1 MGMVRGKDDH
11 IDSQRIAEYAYMRK
25 ENLKHT
31 KLPSEELIKVQNLL
45 AMRERMVRQKA
56 GYQASLG
63 EYKRVL
69 VQQQQKDLFLLLNNM
84 ISALKKQ
91 ILKADKILIEII
103 QSNKKLMN
111 TYTLLTSIKG
121 IGVILAANIMV
132 TTICFTKFNDSRKY
146 ACYCGTAPFKY
157 SSGTSLKGRTKV
169 SQMANKKM
177 KALFNLAALSAIRH
191 DPELK
196 LYFDKRKANGANGMS
211 TINIIRNK
219 IIHSSSK
226 LLNIYTLLTSIKG
239 IGVILAANIM
249 VTTICFTKFNDSR
262 KYACYCGT
270 APFKYS
276 SGTSINGRTKVSQ
289 MANKK
294 MKALFNLA
302 ALSAIQHDPELKLY
316 FDNRMAN
323 GANGMSTINIIRN
336 KIIHR
341 VFAVVKRGTPY
352 VVMAKYA
359 A

>member
-1 MGMVRGKDDH
+1 MKKKDVIGIDVSKLTIDAYVKIARVHAKFSNDNKGFRQLVKWIKKHTDCQIEELLICFETTGLYSLQLASFLSQINIDFVMENPIQIKRSMGLVRGKDDH
-11 IDSQRIAEYAYMRK
+11 VDSQRIAEYAYMRK
-25 ENLKHT
+25 ENLKLT
-31 KLPSEELIKVQNLL
+31 ELPSEELIKMQNLL
-45 AMRERMVRQKA
+45 AMRERMIRQKA

-69 VQQQQKDLFLLLNNM
+69 VQQQQKDLFSLLNNM

-91 ILKADKILIEII
+91 ILKADKTLIEII

-111 TYTLLTSIKG
+111 IYTLLTSIKG

-157 SSGTSLKGRTKV
+157 SSGTSIKGRTKV

-219 IIHSSSK
+219 IIH
-226 LLNIYTLLTSIKG
+226 
-239 IGVILAANIM
+239 
-249 VTTICFTKFNDSR
+249 
-262 KYACYCGT
+262 
-270 APFKYS
+270 
-276 SGTSINGRTKVSQ
+276 
-289 MANKK
+289 
-294 MKALFNLA
+294 
-302 ALSAIQHDPELKLY
+302 
-316 FDNRMAN
+316 
-323 GANGMSTINIIRN
+323 
-336 KIIHR
+336 R
-341 VFAVVKRGTPY
+341 VFAVIKRGTPY
-352 VVMAKYA
+352 IVMAKYA

>member
-1 MGMVRGKDDH
+1 MKKKDVIGIDVSKLTIDAYLKLAQAHAVFGNDTKGFRQLVKWIMKHTDCKTEELLICFETTGLYSLQLASFLSQSNIDFVMENPIQIKRSMGLVRGKDDH
-11 IDSQRIAEYAYMRK
+11 VDSKRIAEYAYMRK
-25 ENLKHT
+25 EKLKLT
-31 KLPSEELIKVQNLL
+31 QLPSEELIKMQNLL
-45 AMRERMVRQKA
+45 AIRERMIRQKA

-69 VQQQQKDLFLLLNNM
+69 VQQQQKDFFLLLNNM
-84 ISALKKQ
+84 INALKKQ
-91 ILKADKILIEII
+91 IRKAEETLIE
-103 QSNKKLMN
+103 
-111 TYTLLTSIKG
+111 
-121 IGVILAANIMV
+121 
-132 TTICFTKFNDSRKY
+132 
-146 ACYCGTAPFKY
+146 
-157 SSGTSLKGRTKV
+157 
-169 SQMANKKM
+169 
-177 KALFNLAALSAIRH
+177 
-191 DPELK
+191 
-196 LYFDKRKANGANGMS
+196 
-211 TINIIRNK
+211 

>member
-1 MGMVRGKDDH
+1 MKKKDVIGIDVSKLTIDAYVKIAQVHAEFSNDNKGFRQLVKWIKKHTDCQIEELLICFETTGMYSLQLASFLSQINIDFVMENPIQIKRSMGMVRGKDDYV
-11 IDSQRIAEYAYMRK
+11 DSQRIAEYAYMRK

-31 KLPSEELIKVQNLL
+31 KLPSEELIKLQNLL

-91 ILKADKILIEII
+91 ILKADKTLIEII

-121 IGVILAANIMV
+121 IGVILAANILV

-157 SSGTSLKGRTKV
+157 SSGTSIKGRTKV

-219 IIHSSSK
+219 IIH
-226 LLNIYTLLTSIKG
+226 
-239 IGVILAANIM
+239 
-249 VTTICFTKFNDSR
+249 
-262 KYACYCGT
+262 
-270 APFKYS
+270 
-276 SGTSINGRTKVSQ
+276 
-289 MANKK
+289 
-294 MKALFNLA
+294 
-302 ALSAIQHDPELKLY
+302 
-316 FDNRMAN
+316 
-323 GANGMSTINIIRN
+323 
-336 KIIHR
+336 R
-341 VFAVVKRGTPY
+341 VFAVIKRGTPY

>member
-1 MGMVRGKDDH
+1 MKKKDVIGIDVSKLTIDTYVKLAQVHAKFSNDIKGFRQLVKWIKKHTDCQIEELLICFETTGMYSLQLASFLSQINIDFVMENPIQIKRSMGLVRGKDDCV
-11 IDSQRIAEYAYMRK
+11 DSQRIAEYAYMRK

-31 KLPSEELIKVQNLL
+31 KLPSEELIKLQNLL
-45 AMRERMVRQKA
+45 AIRERMVRQKA

-91 ILKADKILIEII
+91 ILKADKTLIEII
-103 QSNKKLMN
+103 QSNEELMK

-121 IGVILAANIMV
+121 IGIILAANILV

-157 SSGTSLKGRTKV
+157 SSGTSIKGRTKV

-219 IIHSSSK
+219 IIH
-226 LLNIYTLLTSIKG
+226 
-239 IGVILAANIM
+239 
-249 VTTICFTKFNDSR
+249 
-262 KYACYCGT
+262 
-270 APFKYS
+270 
-276 SGTSINGRTKVSQ
+276 
-289 MANKK
+289 
-294 MKALFNLA
+294 
-302 ALSAIQHDPELKLY
+302 
-316 FDNRMAN
+316 
-323 GANGMSTINIIRN
+323 
-336 KIIHR
+336 R
-341 VFAVVKRGTPY
+341 VFAVIKRGTPY

>member
-1 MGMVRGKDDH
+1 MKKKDVIGIDVSKLTIDAYLKLAQAHAVFSNDTKGFRQLVKWIMKHTDCKTEELLICFETTGLYSLQLASFLSQSNIDFVMENPIQIKRSMGLVRGKDDH
-11 IDSQRIAEYAYMRK
+11 VDSKRIAEYAYMRK
-25 ENLKHT
+25 EKLKLT
-31 KLPSEELIKVQNLL
+31 QLPSEELVKMQNLL
-45 AMRERMVRQKA
+45 AIRERMIRQKA

-69 VQQQQKDLFLLLNNM
+69 VQMQQKDFFLLLNNM
-84 ISALKKQ
+84 INALKKQ
-91 ILKADKILIEII
+91 IRKAEETLIE
-103 QSNKKLMN
+103 
-111 TYTLLTSIKG
+111 
-121 IGVILAANIMV
+121 
-132 TTICFTKFNDSRKY
+132 
-146 ACYCGTAPFKY
+146 
-157 SSGTSLKGRTKV
+157 
-169 SQMANKKM
+169 
-177 KALFNLAALSAIRH
+177 
-191 DPELK
+191 
-196 LYFDKRKANGANGMS
+196 
-211 TINIIRNK
+211 

>member
-1 MGMVRGKDDH
+1 MKKKDVIGIDVSKLTIDAYLKLAQAHAVFGNDTKGFRQLVKWIRKHIDCKTEELLICFETTGLYSLQLASFLSQSNIDFVMENPIQIKRSMGLVRGKDDLV
-11 IDSQRIAEYAYMRK
+11 DSKRIAEYAYMRK
-25 ENLKHT
+25 EKLKLT
-31 KLPSEELIKVQNLL
+31 QLPSEELIKMQNLL
-45 AMRERMVRQKA
+45 AIRERMIRQKA

-69 VQQQQKDLFLLLNNM
+69 VQQQQKDFFLLLNNM
-84 ISALKKQ
+84 INALKKQ
-91 ILKADKILIEII
+91 IRKAEETLIE
-103 QSNKKLMN
+103 
-111 TYTLLTSIKG
+111 
-121 IGVILAANIMV
+121 
-132 TTICFTKFNDSRKY
+132 
-146 ACYCGTAPFKY
+146 
-157 SSGTSLKGRTKV
+157 
-169 SQMANKKM
+169 
-177 KALFNLAALSAIRH
+177 
-191 DPELK
+191 
-196 LYFDKRKANGANGMS
+196 
-211 TINIIRNK
+211 

>member
-1 MGMVRGKDDH
+1 MKKKDVIGIDVSKLTIDAYLKLAQAHAVFSNDTKGFRQLVKWIMKHTDCKTEELLICFETTGLYSLQLASFLSQSNIDFVMENPIQIKRSMGLVRGKDDH
-11 IDSQRIAEYAYMRK
+11 VDSKRIAEYAYMRK
-25 ENLKHT
+25 EKLKLT
-31 KLPSEELIKVQNLL
+31 QLPSKELIKMQNLL
-45 AMRERMVRQKA
+45 AIRERMIRQKA

-69 VQQQQKDLFLLLNNM
+69 VQQQQKDFFVLLNNM
-84 ISALKKQ
+84 INALKKQ
-91 ILKADKILIEII
+91 IRKADETLIE
-103 QSNKKLMN
+103 
-111 TYTLLTSIKG
+111 
-121 IGVILAANIMV
+121 
-132 TTICFTKFNDSRKY
+132 
-146 ACYCGTAPFKY
+146 
-157 SSGTSLKGRTKV
+157 
-169 SQMANKKM
+169 
-177 KALFNLAALSAIRH
+177 
-191 DPELK
+191 
-196 LYFDKRKANGANGMS
+196 
-211 TINIIRNK
+211 

>member
-1 MGMVRGKDDH
+1 MKKKDVIGIDVSKLTIDAYVKIAQVHAEFSNDNKGFRQLVKWIKKHTDCQIEELLICFETTGLYSLQLASFLSQINIDFVMENPIQIKRSMGLVRGKDDH
-11 IDSQRIAEYAYMRK
+11 VDSQRIAEYAYMRK

-31 KLPSEELIKVQNLL
+31 KLPSEELIKIQNLL

-157 SSGTSLKGRTKV
+157 SSGTSIKGRTKV

-196 LYFDKRKANGANGMS
+196 LYFDKRKANGTNGMS
-211 TINIIRNK
+211 TIN
-219 IIHSSSK
+219 
-226 LLNIYTLLTSIKG
+226 T
-239 IGVILAANIM
+239 
-249 VTTICFTKFNDSR
+249 
-262 KYACYCGT
+262 
-270 APFKYS
+270 
-276 SGTSINGRTKVSQ
+276 
-289 MANKK
+289 
-294 MKALFNLA
+294 
-302 ALSAIQHDPELKLY
+302 
-316 FDNRMAN
+316 
-323 GANGMSTINIIRN
+323 IRN

-341 VFAVVKRGTPY
+341 VFAVIKRGTPY

>member
-1 MGMVRGKDDH
+1 MKKKDVIGIDVSKLTIDAYLKLAQAHAVFSNDTKGFRQLVKWIMKHTDCKTEELLICFETTGLYSLQLASFLSQSNIDFVMENPIQIKRSMGLVRGKDDH
-11 IDSQRIAEYAYMRK
+11 VDSKRIAEYAYMRK
-25 ENLKHT
+25 EKLKLT
-31 KLPSEELIKVQNLL
+31 QLPSEELIKMQTLL
-45 AMRERMVRQKA
+45 AIRERMIRQKA

-69 VQQQQKDLFLLLNNM
+69 VQQQQKDFFLLLINM
-84 ISALKKQ
+84 INALKKQ
-91 ILKADKILIEII
+91 IRKAEETLIE
-103 QSNKKLMN
+103 
-111 TYTLLTSIKG
+111 
-121 IGVILAANIMV
+121 
-132 TTICFTKFNDSRKY
+132 
-146 ACYCGTAPFKY
+146 
-157 SSGTSLKGRTKV
+157 
-169 SQMANKKM
+169 
-177 KALFNLAALSAIRH
+177 
-191 DPELK
+191 
-196 LYFDKRKANGANGMS
+196 
-211 TINIIRNK
+211 

>member
-1 MGMVRGKDDH
+1 MKKKDVIGIDVSKLTIDAYLQLAQAHAVFSNDTKGFRQLVKWIMKHTDCKTEELLICFETTGLYSLQLASFLSQSNIDFVMENPIQIKRSMGLVRGKDDH
-11 IDSQRIAEYAYMRK
+11 VDSKRIAEYAYMRK
-25 ENLKHT
+25 EKLKFT
-31 KLPSEELIKVQNLL
+31 QLPSVELIKMQNLL
-45 AMRERMVRQKA
+45 AIRERMIRQKA

-69 VQQQQKDLFLLLNNM
+69 VQQQQKDFFLLLNNM
-84 ISALKKQ
+84 INALKKQ
-91 ILKADKILIEII
+91 IRKADETLIE
-103 QSNKKLMN
+103 
-111 TYTLLTSIKG
+111 
-121 IGVILAANIMV
+121 
-132 TTICFTKFNDSRKY
+132 
-146 ACYCGTAPFKY
+146 
-157 SSGTSLKGRTKV
+157 
-169 SQMANKKM
+169 
-177 KALFNLAALSAIRH
+177 
-191 DPELK
+191 
-196 LYFDKRKANGANGMS
+196 
-211 TINIIRNK
+211 

>member
-1 MGMVRGKDDH
+1 MKKKDVIGIDVSKLTIDAYLKLAQAHAVFGNDTKGFRQLVKWIMKHTDCKTEELLICFETTGLYSLQLASFLSQSNIDFVMENPIQIKRSMGLVRGKDDH
-11 IDSQRIAEYAYMRK
+11 VDSKRIAEYAYMRK
-25 ENLKHT
+25 EKLKFT
-31 KLPSEELIKVQNLL
+31 QLPSEELIKMQNLL
-45 AMRERMVRQKA
+45 AIRERMIRQKA

-69 VQQQQKDLFLLLNNM
+69 VQQQQKDFFLLLINM
-84 ISALKKQ
+84 INALKKQ
-91 ILKADKILIEII
+91 IRKADETLIE
-103 QSNKKLMN
+103 
-111 TYTLLTSIKG
+111 
-121 IGVILAANIMV
+121 
-132 TTICFTKFNDSRKY
+132 
-146 ACYCGTAPFKY
+146 
-157 SSGTSLKGRTKV
+157 
-169 SQMANKKM
+169 
-177 KALFNLAALSAIRH
+177 
-191 DPELK
+191 
-196 LYFDKRKANGANGMS
+196 
-211 TINIIRNK
+211 

-276 SGTSINGRTKVSQ
+276 SGTSIKGRTKVSQ

>member
-1 MGMVRGKDDH
+1 MKKKDVIGIDVSKLTIDTYVKLAQVHAKFSNDIKGFRQLVKWIKKHTDCQIEELLICFETTGMYSLQLASFLSQINIDFVMENPIQIKRSMGMVRGKDDH
-11 IDSQRIAEYAYMRK
+11 VDSQRIAEYAYMRK

-31 KLPSEELIKVQNLL
+31 KLPSEELIKLQNLL

-56 GYQASLG
+56 GYQVSLG

-69 VQQQQKDLFLLLNNM
+69 VQQQKKDLFLLLNNM

-157 SSGTSLKGRTKV
+157 SSGTSIKGRTKV

-219 IIHSSSK
+219 IIH
-226 LLNIYTLLTSIKG
+226 
-239 IGVILAANIM
+239 
-249 VTTICFTKFNDSR
+249 
-262 KYACYCGT
+262 
-270 APFKYS
+270 
-276 SGTSINGRTKVSQ
+276 
-289 MANKK
+289 
-294 MKALFNLA
+294 
-302 ALSAIQHDPELKLY
+302 
-316 FDNRMAN
+316 
-323 GANGMSTINIIRN
+323 
-336 KIIHR
+336 R
-341 VFAVVKRGTPY
+341 VFAVIKRGTPY

>member
-1 MGMVRGKDDH
+1 MKKKDVIGIDVSKLTIDAYLQLAQAHAVFSNDPKGFRQLVKWIMKHTDCKTEELLICFETTGLYSLQLASFLSQSNIDFVMENPIQIKRSMGLVRGKDDH
-11 IDSQRIAEYAYMRK
+11 VDSKRIADYAYMRK
-25 ENLKHT
+25 EKLKLT
-31 KLPSEELIKVQNLL
+31 QLPSEELIKMQNLL
-45 AMRERMVRQKA
+45 AIRERMIRQKA

-69 VQQQQKDLFLLLNNM
+69 VQLQHKDFFVLLNNM
-84 ISALKKQ
+84 INALKKQ
-91 ILKADKILIEII
+91 IRKADETLIE
-103 QSNKKLMN
+103 
-111 TYTLLTSIKG
+111 
-121 IGVILAANIMV
+121 
-132 TTICFTKFNDSRKY
+132 
-146 ACYCGTAPFKY
+146 
-157 SSGTSLKGRTKV
+157 
-169 SQMANKKM
+169 
-177 KALFNLAALSAIRH
+177 
-191 DPELK
+191 
-196 LYFDKRKANGANGMS
+196 
-211 TINIIRNK
+211 